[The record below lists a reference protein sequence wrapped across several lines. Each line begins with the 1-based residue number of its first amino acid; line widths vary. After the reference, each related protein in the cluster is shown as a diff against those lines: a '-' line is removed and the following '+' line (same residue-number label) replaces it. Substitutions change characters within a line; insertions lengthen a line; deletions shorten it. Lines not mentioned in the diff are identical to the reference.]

1 VRLAHPSLAVADQQP
16 SRRLYGTFFGF
27 DCDGEPDNEG
37 CLHLTDAD
45 DFDLTLVARPNV
57 SPSPSIHFGIRV
69 ADPDT
74 VRRLLTRLSLEN
86 ARRGITN
93 PVGFE
98 PSGALVY
105 RHWNQ
110 WTGDQELRLEI
121 DGD

>member
-1 VRLAHPSLAVADQQP
+1 VADQQP

-57 SPSPSIHFGIRV
+57 SLSPRFISGSESPIQ
-69 ADPDT
+69 T
-74 VRRLLTRLSLEN
+74 
-86 ARRGITN
+86 RRGITN
-93 PVGFE
+93 QVGFE
-98 PSGALVY
+98 PSGMLVY